1 MKRPNNKSY
10 KKRVKFNLKKNK
22 TRRFNK
28 RQQVLAVRNKNK
40 TNKRKTSR
48 KNMKK
53 QNKSRNLRFNK
64 KRKSMTK
71 TKQMKGGAIPF
82 SELGEVYDNIKYMAN
97 EAVAPF
103 MDTPPPAVGNPD
115 KPYDPPDVTKQFINT
130 SRNEKLDVAP
140 DIHAHY
146 KNAFGSA

>member
-1 MKRPNNKSY
+1 MKRPNNKSN

-53 QNKSRNLRFNK
+53 QN
-64 KRKSMTK
+64 
-71 TKQMKGGAIPF
+71 
-82 SELGEVYDNIKYMAN
+82 
-97 EAVAPF
+97 
-103 MDTPPPAVGNPD
+103 NP
-115 KPYDPPDVTKQFINT
+115 
-130 SRNEKLDVAP
+130 R
-140 DIHAHY
+140 
-146 KNAFGSA
+146 GSQNR